1 MNSPESTLPGELLD
15 RLAARAMAATT
26 LAELAFSLA
35 NDAYPLLGFRQA
47 LVFDAAGSKES
58 LICVSG
64 LVRPTEDSPYLLWLN
79 RAWPELLK
87 QLPEQPAWLTL
98 PADHAAWPD
107 MVVEGLLEWWPA
119 GILALPLRR
128 RDGELLGRVVFLM
141 DAPPSPVQ
149 RETLARLQPTWS
161 YCWEM
166 LAGERQPPWREK
178 LRALIDRRRRWLLI
192 ALLVIVLFPVRQSA
206 LAPAEIVAMSASV
219 VASPLDGVVKQIHV
233 RPNQP
238 VKAGERLFSLDDTT
252 LRNRLEVAQ
261 KSMAVADAEL
271 AAMTQKSFDAP
282 QSKGELA
289 ALTGRAYERRAEL
302 AAIQAQLARIDIHA
316 AADGVAVFGDPDDW
330 LGRPVAVGERIMLL
344 ADPATP
350 GILVHLPVAD
360 AINLDIGAPVRMFL
374 SVKPLSP
381 LDARLVE
388 TSYQAVVSPINGV
401 ASYRLRAQ
409 LEEASPHARIGLRGT
424 AKLYGGWVVFGYY
437 VLRRPLA
444 SLREWTGW

>member
-1 MNSPESTLPGELLD
+1 MNVLESGTAD
-15 RLAARAMAATT
+15 DFAVRLGARAMAATNV
-26 LAELAFSLA
+26 AELAFSLA

-47 LVFDAAGSKES
+47 LVFEAKGGVES
-58 LICVSG
+58 LRCVSG
-64 LVRPTEDSPYLLWLN
+64 LARPTEDSPYLLWLN
-79 RAWPELLK
+79 RAWPEILVHV
-87 QLPEQPAWLTL
+87 PEQPAWLTL
-98 PADHAAWPD
+98 PDDHSTWPES
-107 MVVEGLLEWWPA
+107 VVDGWLEWWPH
-119 GILALPLRR
+119 GVLSLPLYRR
-128 RDGELLGRVVFLM
+128 NGECLGRVLYLM
-141 DAPPSPVQ
+141 DAPPSVVQ
-149 RETLARLQPTWS
+149 SETLARLQATWA

-166 LAGERQPPWREK
+166 LAGEAKPAWQQR
-178 LRALIDRRRRWLLI
+178 LRDILSRRRRMLLI
-192 ALLVIVLFPVRQSA
+192 ALAVIALFPVRQSA

-219 VASPLDGVVKQIHV
+219 VASPLDGVVKHIHV

-238 VKAGERLFSLDDTT
+238 VKAGDRLFSLDETT

-271 AAMTQKSFDAP
+271 LSMTQKSFDTP

-302 AAIQAQLARIDIHA
+302 AAIQAQLARIDVLA
-316 AADGVAVFGDPDDW
+316 PADGVAVFGDPDDW

-360 AINLDIGAPVRMFL
+360 AIALEVGAPVRMFL
-374 SVKPLSP
+374 TVKPLSP
-381 LDARLVE
+381 LDGRLVE
-388 TSYQAVVSPINGV
+388 TSYQALVSPVNGV
-401 ASYRLRAQ
+401 ASYRLRAS
-409 LEEASPHARIGLRGT
+409 LDAASAHARIGLRGT
-424 AKLYGGWVVFGYY
+424 AKVYGSWVIFGYY

>member
-1 MNSPESTLPGELLD
+1 M
-15 RLAARAMAATT
+15 RHR
-26 LAELAFSLA
+26 
-35 NDAYPLLGFRQA
+35 RQCSA
-47 LVFDAAGSKES
+47 K
-58 LICVSG
+58 
-64 LVRPTEDSPYLLWLN
+64 
-79 RAWPELLK
+79 
-87 QLPEQPAWLTL
+87 
-98 PADHAAWPD
+98 HWPD
-107 MVVEGLLEWWPA
+107 CNRPGPIA
-119 GILALPLRR
+119 G
-128 RDGELLGRVVFLM
+128 
-141 DAPPSPVQ
+141 
-149 RETLARLQPTWS
+149 T
-161 YCWEM
+161 
-166 LAGERQPPWREK
+166 PWREK

-444 SLREWTGW
+444 SLREWTGWGALPPCRCRCVKICACMRLPPRGMARRPGRYRIR